1 MRYNKWTGKTTE
13 NEYYLCSAVYSKKCD
28 GVGAVHKHV
37 IESVVLEQL
46 KEKVKSI
53 KVEQSRPNTNQ
64 SEINKLKAL
73 ITTKE
78 SEIDKILDNFKYAS
92 QTIIERMN
100 EEVESLAEDIKEL
113 ENQIFKLEYS
123 KNETGQIDT
132 DSIEKIFKHWD
143 SISKEDKAKV
153 VDILIT
159 KVLVSK
165 EKIEIIWKI

>member
-1 MRYNKWTGKTTE
+1 
-13 NEYYLCSAVYSKKCD
+13 
-28 GVGAVHKHV
+28 
-37 IESVVLEQL
+37 
-46 KEKVKSI
+46 
-53 KVEQSRPNTNQ
+53 
-64 SEINKLKAL
+64 
-73 ITTKE
+73 
-78 SEIDKILDNFKYAS
+78 
-92 QTIIERMN
+92 MN
-100 EEVESLAEDIKEL
+100 EEVESLAEEIKGL

-165 EKIEIIWKI
+165 EKIEIEWKI

>member
-1 MRYNKWTGKTTE
+1 M
-13 NEYYLCSAVYSKKCD
+13 
-28 GVGAVHKHV
+28 
-37 IESVVLEQL
+37 VLEQL
-46 KEKVKSI
+46 KEKIKSI
-53 KVEQSRPNTNQ
+53 KVEQTRPNTNQ

-92 QTIIERMN
+92 PTIIERMN
-100 EEVESLAEDIKEL
+100 KEVDVLSEEIKEL

-132 DSIEKIFKHWD
+132 DSIETIFKHWD

-165 EKIEIIWKI
+165 EKIEIEWKI